1 MLRNGFRNKGKEMRI
16 YADDINTDINA
27 DDINTRI
34 PAHDGIM
41 SL

>member
-1 MLRNGFRNKGKEMRI
+1 MI